1 MEKSMEKNILEMR
14 GISKSF
20 PGVKALDNVCLK
32 VKYGEVH
39 AVCGV
44 LRDDR
49 GYYLATRELDNDL
62 CVDCPWLNCS
72 YFSF

>member
-39 AVCGV
+39 AVCGEIGAGKST
-44 LRDDR
+44 LIKILS
-49 GYYLATRELDNDL
+49 GI
-62 CVDCPWLNCS
+62 
-72 YFSF
+72 